1 VSALEEVQ
9 TAALC
14 ALGVQQHMTQA
25 CKHDELPEN
34 VLDSL
39 RATEELAGE
48 FHAALQRT
56 CELLERIEK

>member
-1 VSALEEVQ
+1 MNALDEVQ

-14 ALGVQQHMTQA
+14 ALGVQQHMQEA
-25 CKHDELPEN
+25 CKDDGLPPQ

-56 CELLERIEK
+56 CELLGKVQK